1 MKKILLLPFLLLAM
15 QVSAQKSDYN
25 LIIGTYTNGGKSE
38 GIYVYGFDTSTGDFK
53 ARSVVKTENPSYL
66 TVSSD
71 NKFVYSV
78 NESGDKSAVS
88 AFAFDG
94 IKGELKFLNQLPTEG
109 ADPCYIIT
117 DGKHVISANYSGGNA
132 SVFGIQKDGAL
143 GPLKQLVQHS
153 GKSVNRSRQNS
164 SHVHMVQFTPDRK
177 YLVVNDLGT
186 DKIYIYK
193 YNAGLSR
200 EVLVANDSIATDP
213 GSGPRHITFSKD
225 GKYAYLI
232 QELDGGVS
240 VFSYNEG
247 LLKKIQ
253 SVKITEDEFTGE
265 NGAADI
271 HISPDGKFLYASN
284 RGSENKI
291 TIFAIEKGGL
301 LNKTGQISTEG
312 RGPRN
317 FVIDPSGKFLLVA
330 NQATDEVVIFER
342 DTETG
347 ALKDT
352 GKRIKTAAP
361 VCLIFARIS

>member
-1 MKKILLLPFLLLAM
+1 MKKILLLPVLLLAL
-15 QVSAQKSDYN
+15 QSCAQKSDYN

-38 GIYVYGFDTSTGDFK
+38 GIYVYGFDTGTGDFK
-53 ARSVVKTENPSYL
+53 ARSVIKTENPSYL
-66 TVSSD
+66 TVSGD

-78 NESGDKSAVS
+78 NESGDKSTVS

-109 ADPCYIIT
+109 ADPCYIVA
-117 DGKHVISANYSGGNA
+117 DAKHVISANYSGGNL
-132 SVFGIQKDGAL
+132 SVFGIQKDGSL
-143 GPLKQLVQHS
+143 GALKQLVRHS
-153 GKSVNRSRQNS
+153 GNSINKNRQNS

-200 EVLVANDSIATDP
+200 DVLVANDSVAVDP

-225 GKYAYLI
+225 GKYAYLL
-232 QELDGGVS
+232 QELDGGITA
-240 VFSYNEG
+240 FSYNEG
-247 LLKKIQ
+247 SLKKIQ
-253 SVKITEDEFTGE
+253 AVKITDDGFNGE

-291 TIFAIEKGGL
+291 TIFMIEKGGL
-301 LNKTGQISTEG
+301 LNKTGQVSTEG

-330 NQATDEVVIFER
+330 NQGTEEVVIFER
-342 DTETG
+342 DAETG

-361 VCLIFARIS
+361 VCLVFAPM